1 MCSAYYSEDT
11 GLNALQMLTVIF
23 TQLYQAVFARDR
35 WENSNLGLSNLTKVH
50 RVEEQNQD
58 SNLSSLFF
66 SKLCS

>member
-35 WENSNLGLSNLTKVH
+35 
-50 RVEEQNQD
+50 
-58 SNLSSLFF
+58 
-66 SKLCS
+66 